1 MKTLSILFA
10 RIIIRKW
17 TFAVLIN
24 FCGFLLVFL
33 FFKKTVWD
41 GIGDDW
47 HEILM
52 TGFTLF
58 VILPIVFLSLCIP
71 TALVIHSIGW
81 RLCRKTIVRYG
92 ERAHAIMETV
102 SEVTNPLIRAEND
115 RTFRYVFSFVD
126 ASGQRHT
133 KFFLKSGDSPTAVEE
148 DGVPTYPKEK
158 FVRYPK
164 LGEKFEV
171 LYLKGLEKHPIILN
185 TGNSEFVR
193 HIQEEHRQN
202 IIRQLSDRVSKAKI
216 LADADPYNPER
227 QRLYQQAQQDLYN
240 YQQFGTEPMLVES
253 FSRGLVFKS
262 NP

>member
-1 MKTLSILFA
+1 MKILSILFA
-10 RIIIRKW
+10 HLVVRVW
-17 TFAVLIN
+17 PVV
-24 FCGFLLVFL
+24 FLLDGL
-33 FFKKTVWD
+33 ITFFVWRYTK
-41 GIGDDW
+41 
-47 HEILM
+47 ESPLLVSVCIL
-52 TGFTLF
+52 
-58 VILPIVFLSLCIP
+58 IPI
-71 TALVIHSIGW
+71 SIFAFSIR

-92 ERAHAIMETV
+92 ERANAIMETV

-202 IIRQLSDRVSKAKI
+202 IIRQLSERVSNTKI
-216 LADADPYNPER
+216 LADADPHNPER